1 MPLEAGVPYLVKWDK
16 AADYD
21 DNPTDYDI
29 TDPVF
34 TGVTVSNVN
43 TPVTSSDGNV
53 EFRGNYSP
61 VALPGND
68 ASNLYLGTQNK
79 LYWPSADKNIKS
91 FRAYF
96 HVALDGN
103 QPARNIVVNLG
114 EDSPTSVGEIQ
125 DSRFKIQDSG
135 FKIQDSGDDVWYD
148 LNGRKYTERPTKP
161 GLYIHG
167 GKKVVI

>member
-21 DNPTDYDI
+21 DHPTDYDI

-103 QPARNIVVNLG
+103 QPARNIVMNLG
-114 EDSPTSVGEIQ
+114 EDDPTAVEIKNEKLKMKNEA
-125 DSRFKIQDSG
+125 S
-135 FKIQDSGDDVWYD
+135 DDAAWYD